1 MILHLS
7 LAIALVFYLS
17 VKLHQRIVNNM
28 FKFFSSH
35 SLFKYTH
42 THITVKFILT
52 MEKLQHAVK
61 WKKDNPNH
69 L

>member
-1 MILHLS
+1 MILHFS
-7 LAIALVFYLS
+7 LAIALVFHLS

-28 FKFFSSH
+28 FQIFSSH

-42 THITVKFILT
+42 THTTGRFILT
-52 MEKLQHAVK
+52 MEKLENAVK
-61 WKKDNPNH
+61 WKKDDPNH